1 MLAYSTSP
9 SADAAAAAPAT
20 GASSLLA
27 GLPGTAMMTASA
39 SSHSGALVGP
49 TVSRQPSP
57 SAGCAV
63 RASSRTIA
71 PVRTVAPDCAAT
83 AGGSVP
89 RPPDSVVKTG
99 RAGAGGRPGP
109 PGAGSRDAAT
119 SGSEATRRSTT
130 SGPNLAPT

>member
-1 MLAYSTSP
+1 MLAYSISP
-9 SADAAAAAPAT
+9 SAEAGGAAAPPAP
-20 GASSLLA
+20 GARLA
-27 GLPGTAMMTASA
+27 GLPGIARMTASA

-49 TVSRQPSP
+49 TVSRQPAP
-57 SAGCAV
+57 SGRAV

-71 PVRTVAPDCAAT
+71 PVCTVAPDRAAT

-109 PGAGSRDAAT
+109 PGGGRRDAA
-119 SGSEATRRSTT
+119 A
-130 SGPNLAPT
+130 LAGGG